1 MQDPLHPQPAD
12 ADKPEQQWRAG
23 SLYGVALLRALIADD
38 QPQSLQAWATAAPA
52 VLDAIAEAQAACSSS
67 EGKPACVQCIWS
79 EILRPAKDSCL
90 ADRPDIIRV
99 KIKRLSGAWI
109 RVWCMDQSVSTLRA

>member
-12 ADKPEQQWRAG
+12 VEKPEQQWRAG
-23 SLYGVALLRALIADD
+23 SLYGAALLQALIADD

-67 EGKPACVQCIWS
+67 EGEPACIS
-79 EILRPAKDSCL
+79 SSYGP
-90 ADRPDIIRV
+90 
-99 KIKRLSGAWI
+99 
-109 RVWCMDQSVSTLRA
+109 